1 MPFKDPK
8 QKYANNRTYRAKN
21 PGKAAEWTR
30 AYREKHREQ
39 VQAHDRARAKTTKRK
54 AVVSSANKK
63 HWLSLPI
70 EERQR
75 RGAIRLART
84 IARREVLA
92 GRPRP
97 EICDI
102 CGGKDGKRP
111 IMFDHCHQH
120 GHFRG
125 WICWRCN
132 IVFGH
137 VGDSV
142 DLLRKMIVYL
152 ERHKTNTSPQLGL
165 PGV

>member
-8 QKYANNRTYRAKN
+8 QKYANNVAYRAN
-21 PGKAAEWTR
+21 HPSKAAEWSRT
-30 AYREKHREQ
+30 YREKHREQ
-39 VQAHDRARAKTTKRK
+39 VNAHDRERAKTTKRK
-54 AVVSSANKK
+54 AEIRSAGKK
-63 HWLSLPI
+63 HWLSLPT
-70 EERQR
+70 EEKQR
-75 RGAIRLART
+75 RGALRLERKMAERT
-84 IARREVLA
+84 ILT

-102 CGGKDGKRP
+102 CGGKHPKRP

-137 VGDSV
+137 VGDNA
-142 DLLRKMIVYL
+142 DLLRKMIAYL
-152 ERHKTNTSPQLGL
+152 ERNRVNNSPQLTL
-165 PGV
+165 AV

>member
-1 MPFKDPK
+1 MPFKDPE
-8 QKYANNRTYRAKN
+8 QKYASNRAYRAKN
-21 PGKAAEWTR
+21 PDKIAEWNR
-30 AYREKHREQ
+30 ASREKHREQ
-39 VQAHDRARAKTTKRK
+39 VNAHDKARAKTTKRK
-54 AVVSSANKK
+54 ADIRAAAKK
-63 HWLSLPI
+63 HWHSLPI
-70 EERQR
+70 EERRR
-75 RGAIRLART
+75 RGTIRLEQKT
-84 IARREVLA
+84 IRREVLA

-97 EICDI
+97 AMCDI
-102 CGGKDGKRP
+102 CGGEHAKRP

-142 DLLRKMIVYL
+142 DLLRKMIAYL
-152 ERHKTNTSPQLGL
+152 ERHRENTSPQLGL